1 MLPYAY
7 CIYNFVIIVLS
18 LGNGMELCT
27 FGPYEQKQHG
37 SFPFIYSFL
46 YFSLAFLH
54 ERQNRLSIQR
64 RQGFR
69 F

>member
-1 MLPYAY
+1 
-7 CIYNFVIIVLS
+7 
-18 LGNGMELCT
+18 MELCT
-27 FGPYEQKQHG
+27 FGPYEQRQHG
-37 SFPFIYSFL
+37 SFPLFAVFI
-46 YFSLAFLH
+46 FSLAFLH